1 MIDWK
6 IEKIVSCGNYLF
18 AIVRGH
24 PNAYAHDYI
33 LLHRVIM
40 ENHLGRLLEPYE
52 VVHHKNENTKDN
64 RIENL
69 ELMTE
74 IQHKRLHKTLG
85 KTMVELKC
93 PSCGKIFIKEKRLSH
108 LQSNKRIFDSC
119 SRSCGYNFSHRIRKE
134 GITKEIKDLLTENI
148 IREFNSLN
156 PNISL

>member
-69 ELMTE
+69 ELMTNSSHSAMHG
-74 IQHKRLHKTLG
+74 IKGR
-85 KTMVELKC
+85 TMVELKC
-93 PSCGKIFIKEKRLSH
+93 PSCGKIFIKEKIDTFLDKG
-108 LQSNKRIFDSC
+108 NTYSC
-119 SRSCGYNFSHRIRKE
+119 CSKSCASKFSHKLKFKNTDTKVQQALSENVIRIY
-134 GITKEIKDLLTENI
+134 
-148 IREFNSLN
+148 NSLY
-156 PNISL
+156 PDISI